1 MASPGNGSGKSL
13 TGARYDTIGKGYN
26 ARRRADPR
34 IAAGIVSAL
43 GGGQSVLNIG
53 AGTGS
58 YEPSDRQ
65 VVALEPS
72 AVMISQ
78 RGVTAAPVIQGM
90 AEQLPFSDNS
100 FDAAM
105 GLLTLHHWTDWQAG
119 LLEAMRVVRQRLV
132 LFSWVGYTND
142 FWLTDYFPEIGP
154 ISSEGFPTPEDIA
167 TVMGSFEC
175 VPVPVPYDCQD
186 GFLCSYWRRPAAYL
200 DPMVRQAISTFARI
214 GDQESRLARL
224 ATDLE
229 TGVWA
234 QKYATILDAEDM
246 DYGYRLMTFEK
257 SGWQA

>member
-1 MASPGNGSGKSL
+1 MASLENSGGISF

-34 IAAGIVSAL
+34 IAARIVSAL
-43 GGGQSVLNIG
+43 GGGESVLNIG

-58 YEPSDRQ
+58 YEPSDRE
-65 VVALEPS
+65 VFALEPS
-72 AVMISQ
+72 GMMISQ
-78 RGVTAAPVIQGM
+78 REEGAAPVVQGM
-90 AEQLPFSDNS
+90 AEQLPFPDNS

-105 GLLTLHHWTDWQAG
+105 GVLTLHHWTDWQAG
-119 LLEAMRVVRQRLV
+119 LREAMRVARQRV
-132 LFSWVGYTND
+132 IMFSWVGYVNN

-154 ISSEGFPTPEDIA
+154 ISSEGFPAQEDIA
-167 TVMGSFEC
+167 TVMGEFEC
-175 VPVPVPYDCQD
+175 ATVPVPYDCQD

-214 GDQESRLARL
+214 DDQEPSLARL
-224 ATDLE
+224 ATDLK

-234 QKYATILDAEDM
+234 QKYANLLDAQDM

-257 SGWQA
+257 AGWRA